1 MSSGAGRTVVDDAI
15 ELERRKLEEM
25 LGSLE
30 SEAIERVLRTKEAAR
45 RELDELERE
54 YSARAEGVR
63 SRILG
68 MAEIRARAE
77 MLRLLDEES
86 ERVMKS
92 AMERI
97 SSMPRDS
104 NYERIIE
111 LLLEEAAAA
120 VGSAELVVR
129 PAKPDVAVAK
139 RAISRLSRTKRF
151 KGISMALSEEA
162 VDSIGGVVVSSADGR
177 VSYDNTFEAR
187 LERSRENIKAAI
199 LGELRR

>member
-25 LGSLE
+25 LRSLE
-30 SEAIERVLRTKEAAR
+30 SEAIERVLGTKEAAR

-86 ERVMKS
+86 ERVTRS

-139 RAISRLSRTKRF
+139 RVISRLSRTKRF